1 MDSVL
6 HPDLELVLA
15 FYKKQRAAPPPV
27 FAHAARLLASPE
39 FFSSGTLQQYLN
51 NPLLTP
57 SWVTLLSNGK
67 IVPLEPAALLKVVQN
82 KELIFMDKE
91 LIERHLES
99 GGALLLEGV
108 DILDP
113 AINAF
118 VAKLDCTLP
127 CALSNCV
134 AFLSQRGSEA
144 YPGHCDTDDVLV
156 VQIEGRKQW
165 RIFAPQQRRY
175 VGNILEESQLGP
187 CVAELTLEP
196 GDVLYIRAGVPHH
209 CETKSDYSLHLSFD
223 LCDRT
228 PNIEQ
233 ITQHANA
240 RYNQA
245 CELQYSPVSK
255 VTQRYIALLSS
266 AQFQSDLASATQ
278 QMRKDA
284 MSFRQRIGRAS
295 AVRALDKMRRHSG
308 RPRPGD

>member
-1 MDSVL
+1 VDNGL
-6 HPDLELVLA
+6 HPDLELVLG
-15 FYKKQRAAPPPV
+15 FYKKQRDAPPPV
-27 FAHAARLLASPE
+27 FAHAARLLAAPQ
-39 FFSSGTLQQYLN
+39 FFSSSALQQYLN

-57 SWVTLLSNGK
+57 SWLTLLSNGK
-67 IVPLEPAALLKVVQN
+67 VVPLESAALLKVVQN
-82 KELIFMDKE
+82 RELVFMDKE
-91 LIERHLES
+91 LIEQPLVS
-99 GGALLLEGV
+99 GGALLLEGL

-118 VAKLDCTLP
+118 VATVDSTLP

-144 YPGHCDTDDVLV
+144 YQAHCDTDDVLV
-156 VQIEGRKQW
+156 VQIEGAKRW

-175 VGNILEESQLGP
+175 VGNILDDSQLGP
-187 CVAELTLEP
+187 QVAELTLEA
-196 GDVLYIRAGVPHH
+196 GDALYIRAGVPHR

-233 ITQHANA
+233 ITHHANS

-245 CELQYSPVSK
+245 CELQYSPASK

-266 AQFQSDLASATQ
+266 PQFQSDLASATQ
-278 QMRKDA
+278 QVRKDA

-295 AVRALDKMRRHSG
+295 AVRALDKLRRQSTVPQ
-308 RPRPGD
+308 RRD